1 MHMVHV
7 QWPIRR
13 GKPKSSTIQ
22 ESATA
27 KDMELKAGLM
37 KIKGTEDLAGRILFT
52 DEYCTSVIG
61 EFQQRIS
68 QILRKK
74 TLTPL
79 DKELIEQYEAW
90 LVNWETLRLVK
101 KSATA
106 WLTAGEDHAMS
117 DRLRS
122 FEIYFTRNW
131 QDPWEGRKIVRFGLY
146 LHDISFK
153 VAHVE
158 PAPVIVVQSIP
169 KGSSINLGQ
178 GKEEN
183 ID

>member
-1 MHMVHV
+1 MPRL
-7 QWPIRR
+7 QWPIKRT
-13 GKPKSSTIQ
+13 GSKASTM
-22 ESATA
+22 EASETV
-27 KDMELKAGLM
+27 KDMEIKAGLM
-37 KIKGTEDLAGRILFT
+37 KVHGTEDLASRILFT
-52 DEYCTSVIG
+52 DEYCTNIIG
-61 EFQQRIS
+61 ELQKEIA
-68 QILRKK
+68 ILLHKK
-74 TLTPL
+74 DPTPA
-79 DKELIEQYEAW
+79 DKEMLEQREAW

-101 KSATA
+101 KSSTA
-106 WLTAGEDHAMS
+106 WLTAGEDRDMS
-117 DRLRS
+117 ERMRA

-131 QDPWEGRKIVRFGLY
+131 QDPWQNRKIVRFGLY

-153 VAHVE
+153 LAHVE

>member
-1 MHMVHV
+1 MPKL
-7 QWPIRR
+7 QWPISRT
-13 GKPKSSTIQ
+13 GNKASTLQ
-22 ESATA
+22 QSDTVR
-27 KDMELKAGLM
+27 DMELKAGLM
-37 KIKGTEDLAGRILFT
+37 KVHGTEDLASRILFT
-52 DEYCTSVIG
+52 DEYCATIIG
-61 EFQQRIS
+61 EFQKRIT

-74 TLTPL
+74 NLTPL
-79 DKELIEQYEAW
+79 DKEMVEEFEAW
-90 LVNWETLRLVK
+90 LINWETLRLVK

-106 WLTAGEDHAMS
+106 WLTAGEDHGMS

-131 QDPWEGRKIVRFGLY
+131 QDPWQNRKIVRFGLY

-153 VAHVE
+153 LAHVE

-169 KGSSINLGQ
+169 KGSSINLGE
-178 GKEEN
+178 GKTEN